1 MEDVVLLVNM
11 ALVLVTTTI
20 FNAGFCTS
28 HNSTIQTISEQA
40 VISWLK
46 VNNFCHSKRVLLTN
60 YLFLGSNSI
69 TSGMENALFPS
80 EKNGF
85 NDPDVCDWYT
95 AN

>member
-1 MEDVVLLVNM
+1 MSSVIFNM

-20 FNAGFCTS
+20 FNAGFCTI
-28 HNSTIQTISEQA
+28 HNSTIQTKQA

-46 VNNFCHSKRVLLTN
+46 VNNFCRSKRVLLTN

-69 TSGMENALFPS
+69 SSGMENALFPS
-80 EKNGF
+80 KKNGF